1 MNMSFTPADNEKDI
15 LKQFGRNLNDDVV
28 RNKIDPIIGREEEI
42 RRLIEIISRK
52 NKNNP
57 VLIGEPGVGKTA
69 IVEGFAQRIVAGD
82 VPDNLKD
89 SEIIELSLS
98 SIISGTH
105 FQGQFEQRLNTILK
119 KVKESNGQIILFID
133 EIHQLVGMG
142 RNAGNSAMDA
152 ANILKP
158 MMARGEIRVI
168 GATTLKEYREYI
180 EKDGALE
187 RRMQKIIV
195 NEPTKQEALT
205 IMRGLKERWEIFHK
219 VKIFDSALVAAV
231 DMSDRYISDRYL
243 PDKAIDL
250 IDEAAAKIKTQMHSQ
265 PAELDNLNRK
275 IIHLETE
282 LAALK
287 KDKDNE
293 SQNKNRVNQISVELK
308 DLKTHQKKLF
318 EEWNSQ
324 KKLHENVN
332 ELKEKINNTNNQI
345 EKLQMDG
352 MYTEASKLLYVELP
366 KLKKEL
372 ENANEKIKG
381 IKDDLFKTSISDNE
395 IAEVISQ
402 NTGIPLKK
410 LLESEKTKLLNLKQE
425 MSKRVKGQDDALE
438 KVANAV
444 LRGRANINDPNRPI
458 GSFLF
463 LGPTGVGKTELAKS
477 LAECLFDNE
486 KAMLRFDMS
495 EYMEKHTVSKLIGA
509 PPGYVGYEQAGSLT
523 EAVRRKPYSVILFDE
538 IEKAHIDVLNL
549 LLQILDD
556 GRISDNQGRI
566 VNFKNTIIIMTS
578 NIGSQAILS
587 GNKTEALLEMQKILR
602 PEFINRID
610 EVIVFNQLNENVVLE
625 VVKRLLND
633 LSNRLKQQ
641 NIHIKF
647 GPKLEKDIQMNGY
660 DKQFGARPLK
670 RYIQRHVENFLAEN
684 IINNLIKKNVFY
696 ELELCEDKKLK
707 LLPVEKFKS

>member
-1 MNMSFTPADNEKDI
+1 
-15 LKQFGRNLNDDVV
+15 
-28 RNKIDPIIGREEEI
+28 
-42 RRLIEIISRK
+42 
-52 NKNNP
+52 
-57 VLIGEPGVGKTA
+57 
-69 IVEGFAQRIVAGD
+69 
-82 VPDNLKD
+82 
-89 SEIIELSLS
+89 
-98 SIISGTH
+98 
-105 FQGQFEQRLNTILK
+105 
-119 KVKESNGQIILFID
+119 
-133 EIHQLVGMG
+133 
-142 RNAGNSAMDA
+142 
-152 ANILKP
+152 
-158 MMARGEIRVI
+158 
-168 GATTLKEYREYI
+168 
-180 EKDGALE
+180 
-187 RRMQKIIV
+187 
-195 NEPTKQEALT
+195 
-205 IMRGLKERWEIFHK
+205 
-219 VKIFDSALVAAV
+219 
-231 DMSDRYISDRYL
+231 
-243 PDKAIDL
+243 
-250 IDEAAAKIKTQMHSQ
+250 
-265 PAELDNLNRK
+265 
-275 IIHLETE
+275 
-282 LAALK
+282 
-287 KDKDNE
+287 
-293 SQNKNRVNQISVELK
+293 
-308 DLKTHQKKLF
+308 
-318 EEWNSQ
+318 
-324 KKLHENVN
+324 
-332 ELKEKINNTNNQI
+332 
-345 EKLQMDG
+345 

-381 IKDDLFKTSISDNE
+381 IKDDLFKTSISDSE

-410 LLESEKTKLLNLKQE
+410 LLESEKTKLLNLKEE

-556 GRISDNQGRI
+556 GRISDNQGHI
-566 VNFKNTIIIMTS
+566 VNFKNAIIIMTS

-587 GNKTEALLEMQKILR
+587 GNKTEALLEMQKVLR

-610 EVIVFNQLNENVVLE
+610 EVIVFNQLNENVILE
-625 VVKRLLND
+625 VVKRLLNN
-633 LSNRLKQQ
+633 LSDRLKQQ

-647 GPKLEKDIQMNGY
+647 GPKLEKDIQTNGY

-670 RYIQRHVENFLAEN
+670 RYIQRHVENFLAES

-696 ELELCEDKKLK
+696 ELELSEDKKLK